1 MPNIKS
7 AKKRVLTNEK
17 KRVENRRLK
26 GHMKTAIKEGL
37 EKQDGLSLKNAYQAI
52 DKALKKGVIKKNKAA
67 RQKSRL
73 AKKVTQSK

>member
-7 AKKRVLTNEK
+7 AEKRRKKSIKERA
-17 KRVENRRLK
+17 ENRKVK
-26 GHMKTAIKEGL
+26 GQMKAAIKEG
-37 EKQDGLSLKNAYQAI
+37 ESKKDGLTLKNAFKAI

-73 AKKVTQSK
+73 AKKIIEK